1 MSFRDNLRFIMESK
15 DIQTKELSKL
25 SGISE
30 NTLKSYLKSDSAEPK
45 ISKAARLADAL
56 NVSIDFLVTG
66 KSKRDEVATKV
77 LSLIDCLR
85 NMSLSDIKLVED
97 FINSNHKK

>member
-45 ISKAARLADAL
+45 ISKVERLADAL

-66 KSKRDEVATKV
+66 KIRRDEVAAKI